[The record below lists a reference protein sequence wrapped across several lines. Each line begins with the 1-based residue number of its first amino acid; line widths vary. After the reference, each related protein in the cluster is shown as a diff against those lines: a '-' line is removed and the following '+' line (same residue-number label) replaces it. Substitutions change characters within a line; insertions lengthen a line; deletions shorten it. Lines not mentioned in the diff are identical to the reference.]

1 MFRIS
6 TFIWLVLA
14 TVSGALLFSFGQKTE
29 DARHDI
35 ARLEKQIRQEKQN
48 IDILEAE
55 WSYLNRPSRL
65 RELAE
70 KHLELSPPS
79 EFPVIEDENVALLD
93 KPPAPVDSE
102 TKTGQPAAD
111 KQSQPAPTPAPV
123 ADYQNTIDTDPDQD
137 QAQVEAEDQDRARF
151 ALSVSTE
158 QPPQPE
164 TETETVKAAPD
175 ETIQAVEPQKS
186 FDDVLKSIGI
196 E

>member
-79 EFPVIEDENVALLD
+79 EFPVIEDENVALLAEPPPPVDESPENAQTVASD
-93 KPPAPVDSE
+93 KTPSAPAPL
-102 TKTGQPAAD
+102 KAATTENIAPQ
-111 KQSQPAPTPAPV
+111 KQE
-123 ADYQNTIDTDPDQD
+123 
-137 QAQVEAEDQDRARF
+137 QAQVAAEEQDRAQF

-158 QPPQPE
+158 PSAQK
-164 TETETVKAAPD
+164 ETETVKAVPD
-175 ETIQAVEPQKS
+175 ETIQAEEPQKS

>member
-6 TFIWLVLA
+6 TFIWLMLA

-79 EFPVIEDENVALLD
+79 EFPVIQDENVALLTE
-93 KPPAPVDSE
+93 PPEPAVELPEPTETTKAPAIVTVPD
-102 TKTGQPAAD
+102 QPAA
-111 KQSQPAPTPAPV
+111 SGMTPH
-123 ADYQNTIDTDPDQD
+123 QD
-137 QAQVEAEDQDRARF
+137 LAQVAAGDQDRARF
-151 ALSVSTE
+151 ALSVPAE
-158 QPPQPE
+158 QTPP
-164 TETETVKAAPD
+164 KAAPD
-175 ETIQAVEPQKS
+175 ETIQAEEPQKS